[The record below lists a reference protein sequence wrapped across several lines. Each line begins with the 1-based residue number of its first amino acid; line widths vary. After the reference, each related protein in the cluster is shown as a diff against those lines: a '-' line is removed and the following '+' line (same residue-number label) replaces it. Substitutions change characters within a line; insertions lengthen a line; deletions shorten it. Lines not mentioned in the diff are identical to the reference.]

1 MSSYHVINIQQQ
13 QLYDII
19 KSISD
24 VTIDLRDNISV
35 FTFINIIQLQIY
47 ILSIPKNKICDIDFL
62 HWLIV

>member
-47 ILSIPKNKICDIDFL
+47 ILSIPKIKFVI
-62 HWLIV
+62 